1 MPYFVFGRDG
11 DIDVGGEYPTAAQAF
26 SYVARTLARPSPYDG
41 RQLSLSQFT
50 VVHGEKIDLT
60 LAKLPKVPLPAPN
73 KPTLDRHA
81 RAWSV
86 KYPTLRLRIA
96 RAVDLVDDV
105 SLLHASVAR
114 SYRVPGSQ
122 GTKYT
127 VTLAPPQPSCD
138 CADASQKGNV
148 CKHMIA
154 VALYVAATGGQPAP
168 AGLLQRAAKS
178 EEPT

>member
-11 DIDVGGEYPTAAQAF
+11 DIDLGGEYTTAEQAF

-50 VVHGEKIDLT
+50 VVRGEKVELT
-60 LAKLPKVPLPAPN
+60 FAKLPKVPLPTPN
-73 KPTLDRHA
+73 KLTLDRHA
-81 RAWSV
+81 RAWTV
-86 KYPTLRLRIA
+86 KYPTLRSRIA

-105 SLLHASVAR
+105 SLLHVSVAR
-114 SYRVPGSQ
+114 SYRVPGSH
-122 GTKYT
+122 GMSYT

-138 CADASQKGNV
+138 CADASQKDNV

-154 VALYVAATGGQPAP
+154 VALHVAATGGQPAP
-168 AGLLQRAAKS
+168 AGLLRRAAKNAES
-178 EEPT
+178 T